1 MSHDAKEDDVI
12 AVMQK
17 NYGNASYVLLKR
29 NIESVLQAAKD
40 CGYKGSSLSMALD
53 KDRAARDIVFA
64 ELSHEGSRSIRD
76 CILGKMESLQ
86 QLVSK
91 IADLLRL
98 ASIAPQPGSD
108 V

>member
-1 MSHDAKEDDVI
+1 MRVVAVVDDDKI
-12 AVMQK
+12 RERLNMPQD
-17 NYGNASYVLLKR
+17 
-29 NIESVLQAAKD
+29 AKD

-64 ELSHEGSRSIRD
+64 ELSLEGSRSFRD

-86 QLVSK
+86 QLVSN
-91 IADLLRL
+91 IADLLQSAAITSL
-98 ASIAPQPGSD
+98 PDSD